1 MPDFQTRCSSIA
13 VKLTQKFSL
22 TVVVELEA
30 GRDLLDREARLEE
43 QQGDALHEFDAVDLV
58 AKERLLEPHAP
69 LKQLLVLEQERQGPN
84 ENVDGTFE
92 NLSLSVV
99 ANHLL
104 LRREIMHG
112 LNRLKISRGGLT
124 KDIMYIKLSI
134 FSTLIFR

>member
-13 VKLTQKFSL
+13 VKLIRFSL

-43 QQGDALHEFDAVDLV
+43 QQGDALHEFDSVHLV

-84 ENVDGTFE
+84 EDVDATFE

-99 ANHLL
+99 ADHLL
-104 LRREIMHG
+104 LRSEIMHG
-112 LNRLKISRGGLT
+112 LNRLKISNLAADLQR
-124 KDIMYIKLSI
+124 
-134 FSTLIFR
+134 TLCRSNCRSSPP